1 MSCRICHKRHHSL
14 LHQPSKS
21 NTLDQSE
28 KQAQPTV
35 SVYANVEESERE
47 EINAMMTSHYNGR
60 QSSAMLATAEVVKCC
75 EGLKSEEGNIIM
87 LRALIDQGSEASFI
101 SEKAAQLLKL
111 SRQPAR
117 GNVVGM
123 GSTRTS
129 VNQRVQLQVSPR
141 WESQFSIHIQAY
153 VISKQL
159 TSKIPHTTVK
169 GINWQHIKGLNLAD
183 PNYYK
188 PSSIDLLL
196 GVKEYSKILNEGL
209 IKGVPGT
216 PCAQYTDLGWIL
228 FGEINTSQESF
239 LVMHNQIYVDE
250 IYQTIK
256 YFINYANVYASTIL

>member
-1 MSCRICHKRHHSL
+1 MWRSVAVALLVRALAVGASCADLQHKMALNFRERNEYIQKNNLCYNCLHPGHSVKKCRLQMSCRICHKRHHSL

-35 SVYANVEESERE
+35 SVYANVEESEGE

-60 QSSAMLATAEVVKCC
+60 QSSAMLATAEVKA
-75 EGLKSEEGNIIM
+75 KSEEGNIIM

-159 TSKIPHTTVK
+159 RFKIH
-169 GINWQHIKGLNLAD
+169 
-183 PNYYK
+183 
-188 PSSIDLLL
+188 
-196 GVKEYSKILNEGL
+196 
-209 IKGVPGT
+209 
-216 PCAQYTDLGWIL
+216 L
-228 FGEINTSQESF
+228 FLKRIQFT
-239 LVMHNQIYVDE
+239 Y
-250 IYQTIK
+250 
-256 YFINYANVYASTIL
+256 